1 MPSAGGN
8 KGILGSIAGIFD
20 KGPKIKERPYS
31 QVLKGLLN
39 KDLANESRANIAKR
53 QVEQDS
59 FAQKLKEAE
68 PLALELQGERLGFL
82 RNLTK
87 SAANYDPMQAFTGLG
102 DYLFGKANA
111 LAPAALD
118 IGRRSAN
125 DAAIALGLSPG
136 ASSGVVER
144 VRMGGINDLLART
157 YGDTTRALVP
167 SFGLLTG
174 SRESER
180 SAVQN
185 LLERM
190 AIEPDRFA
198 ARELLPSMART
209 AGQQADIANVQDL
222 INAYVSNTAGYT
234 SSPSTWGRIS
244 EGLGGV
250 YGSVL
255 ESAQTAADI
264 YGSLAGAGAF
274 GGGGA
279 KPAAK
284 TNTGSLSGLMSMLG
298 GGGGTS
304 GGGMSGGNIA
314 SLLPIIMQIL
324 QALQGGG
331 GGGGGTSGYDQGG
344 SDFYRTFS
352 GGGGNA
358 GIGPTISGAPLSGTT
373 YGY

>member
-20 KGPKIKERPYS
+20 KGPDIDEMPYS
-31 QVLKGLLN
+31 KVYKGLLN
-39 KDLANESRANIAKR
+39 KDLADEARFNIAQRRK
-53 QVEQDS
+53 EQEL
-59 FAQKLKEAE
+59 FAGKLKEAE
-68 PLALELQGERLGFL
+68 PLARDLQTERLGFL

-87 SAANYDPMQAFTGLG
+87 SAASYDPMQTFTGLG
-102 DYLFGKANA
+102 DYLFGKAGA

-144 VRMGGINDLLART
+144 VRQSGINDLLART

-167 SFGLLTG
+167 SFGMLTS

-180 SAVQN
+180 TAVQD

-234 SSPSTWGRIS
+234 STPSTWGRIS
-244 EGLGGV
+244 EGLGGI

-274 GGGGA
+274 SGGGSSPKPATQETGSGIWNAYPNTAPRANVGSTAGLAGLFGGGGR
-279 KPAAK
+279 
-284 TNTGSLSGLMSMLG
+284 
-298 GGGGTS
+298 TS
-304 GGGMSGGNIA
+304 GAGMMGGLDINA
-314 SLLPIIMQIL
+314 LLPIIL
-324 QALQGGG
+324 QLLQGRNQ
-331 GGGGGTSGYDQGG
+331 TPAY
-344 SDFYRTFS
+344 
-352 GGGGNA
+352 
-358 GIGPTISGAPLSGTT
+358 
-373 YGY
+373 

>member
-20 KGPKIKERPYS
+20 KGPNVDQLPYS
-31 QVLKGLLN
+31 KVYKNLLN
-39 KDLANESRANIAKR
+39 KDLADESRFNIAQRRK
-53 QVEQDS
+53 EQEL
-59 FAQKLKEAE
+59 FAGKLKESE
-68 PLALELQGERLGFL
+68 PLAKELQDERLGFL
-82 RNLTK
+82 RNLTR

-102 DYLFGKANA
+102 DYLFGKAGA

-125 DAAIALGLSPG
+125 DAAITLGLSPG

-144 VRMGGINDLLART
+144 VRQGGINDLLART

-234 SSPSTWGRIS
+234 SSPSTWGRVS
-244 EGLGGV
+244 EGLGGI

-255 ESAQTAADI
+255 ESAQTAADLIGSI
-264 YGSLAGAGAF
+264 YGMGGGGTPKANPGIGPTQSGAPLAGYTGARPNVGNTTGLAGLF
-274 GGGGA
+274 GGGGR
-279 KPAAK
+279 
-284 TNTGSLSGLMSMLG
+284 
-298 GGGGTS
+298 TS
-304 GGGMSGGNIA
+304 GAGMTGGLDINA
-314 SLLPIIMQIL
+314 LLPIIMQL
-324 QALQGGG
+324 LRGQNQAPV
-331 GGGGGTSGYDQGG
+331 Y
-344 SDFYRTFS
+344 
-352 GGGGNA
+352 
-358 GIGPTISGAPLSGTT
+358 
-373 YGY
+373 